1 MDDDAPLSALAKAP
15 KIDDDTPLVALA
27 DANKKAKASPKPG
40 AVKPKGK
47 AKATPKKKGSDSDS
61 SSSSSSD
68 SSSDSDSAVNEKTRP
83 KKAAAKR
90 AAPLKRKSTDLE
102 MADNATKKK
111 DRSPKEALVAELLC
125 RWWYALP
132 PWPPEDDAY
141 YEEELKK
148 RSLRRVKIE
157 EWEWVPEVDAKGL
170 RKVYGLTQYRG
181 LYRSSTGELVDVR
194 PQATCP
200 CFTNFMKKDMPEL
213 ADLLVTAYEGQ
224 IKALLEAG
232 GDNKLESEIQASLT
246 KARNSAYKA
255 KQVGA
260 VKMRK

>member
-27 DANKKAKASPKPG
+27 DANKKPKASPKPG
-40 AVKPKGK
+40 AGKPKGK

-83 KKAAAKR
+83 KKTAAKK
-90 AAPLKRKSTDLE
+90 APLKRKSTDLE
-102 MADNATKKK
+102 LSENATKKK
-111 DRSPKEALVAELLC
+111 DRSPKEAVVAEILC

-132 PWPPEDDAY
+132 PWPPADEAY

-148 RSLRRVKIE
+148 RSLRKVTIQA
-157 EWEWVPEVDAKGL
+157 WEWVPEFDAKGL
-170 RKVYGLTQYRG
+170 RKVYGLAQYRG
-181 LYRSSTGELVDVR
+181 LYRSATGELVDVR

-224 IKALLEAG
+224 LKALQEAG
-232 GDNKLESEIQASLT
+232 GDKKLEQEIQAQLT

-255 KQVGA
+255 KQVGS
-260 VKMRK
+260 VKVRK